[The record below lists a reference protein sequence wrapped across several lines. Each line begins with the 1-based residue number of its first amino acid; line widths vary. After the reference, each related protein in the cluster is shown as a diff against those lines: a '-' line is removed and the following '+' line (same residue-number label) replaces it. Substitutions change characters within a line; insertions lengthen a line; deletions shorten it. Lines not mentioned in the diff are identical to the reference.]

1 MPKRFFQF
9 AALNGLLAVMLGAFG
24 AHALRGELT
33 ADLMHAYETAVQYH
47 FWHALALL
55 FVSLLA
61 IQNSDNPCLIAS
73 GILFALGLVLFPGS
87 LYFLAISDIRYIVG
101 MPVGLITPIGGLMF
115 ILAWLLLFIASFKL

>member
-1 MPKRFFQF
+1 MAKRFIQF

-24 AHALRGELT
+24 AHILRGELT

-55 FVSLLA
+55 FIGLLI
-61 IQNSDNPCLIAS
+61 IQNSDNRYLIAS
-73 GILFALGLVLFPGS
+73 GIFFALGLVLFSGS

-101 MPVGLITPIGGLMF
+101 MPIGLITPVGGLMF
-115 ILAWLLLFIASFKL
+115 IFAWLLLLFASLKL

>member
-1 MPKRFFQF
+1 
-9 AALNGLLAVMLGAFG
+9 MLGAFG

-61 IQNSDNPCLIAS
+61 IQNSDNPYLIAS
-73 GILFALGLVLFPGS
+73 GIFFALGLVLFPGS
-87 LYFLAISDIRYIVG
+87 LYVLAISDIRYIVG

-115 ILAWLLLFIASFKL
+115 IFAWLLLFIASFKL

>member
-1 MPKRFFQF
+1 MPKRFLQF

-24 AHALRGELT
+24 AHAFRGELT

-55 FVSLLA
+55 CVGLLV
-61 IQNSDNPCLIAS
+61 IQNNDNPCLIAS
-73 GILFALGLVLFPGS
+73 GIFFALGLVLFPGS

-115 ILAWLLLFIASFKL
+115 ILAWLLLIIGSFKF

>member
-1 MPKRFFQF
+1 MAKRFIQF

-55 FVSLLA
+55 FIGLLI
-61 IQNSDNPCLIAS
+61 IQNSDNQYLIAS
-73 GILFALGLVLFPGS
+73 GIFFALGLVLFSGS

-101 MPVGLITPIGGLMF
+101 MPIGLITPVGGLMF
-115 ILAWLLLFIASFKL
+115 VFAWLLLLFASLKL

>member
-1 MPKRFFQF
+1 MAKRFIQF

-55 FVSLLA
+55 FIGLLI
-61 IQNSDNPCLIAS
+61 IQNSDNRYLIAS
-73 GILFALGLVLFPGS
+73 GVFFTLGLVLFSGS
-87 LYFLAISDIRYIVG
+87 LYFLAISDIRYIAGV
-101 MPVGLITPIGGLMF
+101 PIGLITPVGGLMF
-115 ILAWLLLFIASFKL
+115 IFAWLLLLFASLKL

>member
-1 MPKRFFQF
+1 MPKRFLQF

-33 ADLMHAYETAVQYH
+33 ADLMHTYETAVQYH

-55 FVSLLA
+55 FVGLLL
-61 IQNSDNPCLIAS
+61 IQNSDNSYLIAS
-73 GILFALGLVLFPGS
+73 GIFFALGLVLFSGS

-101 MPVGLITPIGGLMF
+101 MPVGLITPIGGFMF

>member
-1 MPKRFFQF
+1 MPKRFLQF

-24 AHALRGELT
+24 AHAFRGELT

-55 FVSLLA
+55 IVGLLV
-61 IQNSDNPCLIAS
+61 IKNSDNPCLIAS
-73 GILFALGLVLFPGS
+73 GIFFGLGLVLFPGS
-87 LYFLAISDIRYIVG
+87 LYFLAISNIRYIFG
-101 MPVGLITPIGGLMF
+101 MPVGLITPVGGLMF